1 MGRLLGTGHPARWI
15 VLVSGA
21 LALAHWFGLLVA
33 ARTLESQSLSLR
45 AIVLASALSV
55 AWLCAGL
62 ILTDRPDR
70 GRALLTRAL
79 GHPRAPVAVFGGLAA
94 VWIVV
99 ALVMIPWN
107 DERSN
112 IDAARYLASSGIES
126 YLRNLATVND
136 WLGPHH
142 PPFLPLVYGAIFG
155 AFGFHLAAGRIFAVA
170 CSLATAV
177 VAYRWIAARHG
188 RPLALATLAMTPTL
202 PVVAFAGTAAI
213 LDAPFW
219 LLFTLALVAFDRFLQ
234 TGARRDALV
243 VGIWTAIAC
252 MARYNAVLLPPVYL
266 AIVAIVPAYRPFL
279 RRASTW
285 IVVFTPA
292 LLVLP
297 WIAYSAA
304 TGTLAVQATRI
315 ASFVLTAFIP
325 EGGAFY
331 LRQYIA
337 PLVPFMVGLFNAPLW
352 INGAIR
358 SWRDPDVAPARVVVV
373 AACAYA
379 TLLAVT
385 LPNPRYLLAVG
396 ALLAFLAAREV
407 LDIEEREGR
416 GAHALVY
423 VLGWAALHVAVVLQ
437 QTSAG
442 FVYLFY

>member
-1 MGRLLGTGHPARWI
+1 MGRLLGTGQPARWI

-21 LALAHWFGLLVA
+21 LALAHWLGLLVA

-45 AIVLASALSV
+45 AIVLSAALSF

-62 ILTDRPDR
+62 IATDRPGR
-70 GRALLTRAL
+70 GAGHLTRAL
-79 GHPRAPVAVFGGLAA
+79 DHPRAPVVVFTALAA
-94 VWIVV
+94 VWIAV
-99 ALVMIPWN
+99 AFFMIPWN

-112 IDAARYLASSGIES
+112 IDAARYLAHHGVAA
-126 YLRNLATVND
+126 YLQNLATVND

-142 PPFLPLVYGAIFG
+142 PPFLPLVYGVIFG
-155 AFGFHLAAGRIFAVA
+155 AAGFHLAAGRAFAVA

-177 VAYRWIAARHG
+177 VAYRWISARHG
-188 RPLALATLAMTPTL
+188 RRLALATLALVPTL
-202 PVVAFAGTAAI
+202 PIVAFAGTAAI

-234 TGARRDALV
+234 TGGRREAV
-243 VGIWTAIAC
+243 IVGIWTALAC

-279 RRASTW
+279 RRAATW

-297 WIAYSAA
+297 WIAFSAA
-304 TGTLAVQATRI
+304 TGTLAVQASRI
-315 ASFVLTAFIP
+315 ASFALTAFVP

-331 LRQYIA
+331 LREYMV

-352 INGAIR
+352 VNGAIR
-358 SWRDPDVAPARVVVV
+358 VWRDAPDRLGRVPIV
-373 AACAYA
+373 AAAAYA
-379 TLLAVT
+379 ALLAFT

-423 VLGWAALHVAVVLQ
+423 VLGWAALHVVVVLA
-437 QTSAG
+437 QTAAG
-442 FVYLFY
+442 YVYLFY